1 MRDHNKK
8 HNYKAQKIAQP
19 APKKNH
25 NLEHKK

>member
-1 MRDHNKK
+1 MDHNKK

-25 NLEHKK
+25 KLEHKK